1 MKKCLRLVT
10 IKYRIMSRKRR
21 VFSAKQ
27 KAKIALAA
35 LQERLPKGEIATQYE
50 VHPNQVSLWKK
61 QALDGLEAIFEDGR
75 KQVSQTDDQAQIIDE
90 LYQKIGRLQMELD
103 WLKKKSAVPG

>member
-1 MKKCLRLVT
+1 
-10 IKYRIMSRKRR
+10 MSRKRR
-21 VFSAKQ
+21 TFSAKQ

-50 VHPNQVSLWKK
+50 VHPNQVSQWKK
-61 QALDGLEAIFEDGR
+61 QALEGLEAIFEDGR
-75 KQVSQTDDQAQIIDE
+75 KQVVESNDQNQIIEE

-103 WLKKKSAVPG
+103 WLKKKSTI

>member
-1 MKKCLRLVT
+1 
-10 IKYRIMSRKRR
+10 MSRKRR
-21 VFSAKQ
+21 TFSAKQ

-35 LQERLPKGEIATQYE
+35 LQERLPKGEIATQFE

-61 QALDGLEAIFEDGR
+61 QAMDGLEAIFEDGR
-75 KQVSQTDDQAQIIDE
+75 KQADESDDQKQIIEE

-103 WLKKKSAVPG
+103 WLKKKSAV

>member
-1 MKKCLRLVT
+1 
-10 IKYRIMSRKRR
+10 MSRKRR
-21 VFSAKQ
+21 TFSAKQ
-27 KAKIALAA
+27 KAKIALSA
-35 LQERLPKGEIATQYE
+35 LQERLPKGEIAAQYE

-75 KQVSQTDDQAQIIDE
+75 KQADPAEDHQQVIAE

-103 WLKKKSAVPG
+103 WLKKKSAL

>member
-1 MKKCLRLVT
+1 
-10 IKYRIMSRKRR
+10 MSRKRR
-21 VFSAKQ
+21 TFSAKQ

-35 LQERLPKGEIATQYE
+35 LQERLPKGEIATQFE

-61 QALDGLEAIFEDGR
+61 QAMDGLEAIFEDGR
-75 KQVSQTDDQAQIIDE
+75 KQADEGDDQKQIIEE

-103 WLKKKSAVPG
+103 WLKKKSAV

>member
-1 MKKCLRLVT
+1 
-10 IKYRIMSRKRR
+10 MSRKRR

-61 QALDGLEAIFEDGR
+61 QAMDGLEAIFEDGR
-75 KQVSQTDDQAQIIDE
+75 KQAAQADDHNQIIEE

-103 WLKKKSAVPG
+103 WSKKKSAV

>member
-1 MKKCLRLVT
+1 
-10 IKYRIMSRKRR
+10 MSRKRR

>member
-1 MKKCLRLVT
+1 
-10 IKYRIMSRKRR
+10 MSRKRR

-61 QALDGLEAIFEDGR
+61 QAMDGLEAIFEDGR

-103 WLKKKSAVPG
+103 WFKKKSAVPG